1 MQTERSPQGGK
12 ANKRITF
19 VDKIILSQYDAND
32 RLEHYSHTWINRL
45 ILKMNPSTHNATGSQ
60 ASDIELTELVEQASK
75 GNRLAF
81 DQLIDRF
88 QGDIYRMIYYRVRVR
103 MDAEDLAQDVFIR
116 AFRSI
121 SRLREPGRFRSW
133 LFTIA
138 VNRVNDYLRN
148 KRVRSIFKSSDE
160 GTHFY
165 HETDAPQ
172 EQAQAL
178 EQVLKEDFWRQI
190 EQIAKKLSKMER
202 EVFMLRFLD
211 DLNIY
216 EIAQILKKSES
227 TVKTHLYR
235 ALTKFKKE
243 KALRHFLQ
251 EDTP

>member
-1 MQTERSPQGGK
+1 
-12 ANKRITF
+12 
-19 VDKIILSQYDAND
+19 
-32 RLEHYSHTWINRL
+32 
-45 ILKMNPSTHNATGSQ
+45 MNPSTYHATGSQ
-60 ASDIELTELVEQASK
+60 ASDSGLTELVEQASK
-75 GNRLAF
+75 GKRLAF

-88 QGDIYRMIYYRVRVR
+88 QGDIYRMIYYRVRAR
-103 MDAEDLAQDVFIR
+103 MDAEDLTQDVFIR
-116 AFRSI
+116 AYRSI
-121 SRLREPGRFRSW
+121 SRLREPSRFRSW

-148 KRVRSIFKSSDE
+148 KRVRSIFKSADE
-160 GTHFY
+160 GSDFY
-165 HETDAPQ
+165 PEASIAQ
-172 EQAQAL
+172 EQPQAL

-211 DLNIY
+211 GLSIY
-216 EIAQILKKSES
+216 EIAQIVKKSES

-251 EDTP
+251 EDSP